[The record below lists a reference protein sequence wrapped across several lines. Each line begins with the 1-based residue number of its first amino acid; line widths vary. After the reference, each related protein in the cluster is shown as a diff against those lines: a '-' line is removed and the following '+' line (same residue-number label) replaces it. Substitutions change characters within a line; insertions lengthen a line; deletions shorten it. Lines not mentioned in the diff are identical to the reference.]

1 MKDYVAEAASLTNR
15 AVNLLW
21 ELGVP
26 HDDAV
31 RLAPTVLTMART
43 LEERDA
49 LDRIVENLL

>member
-1 MKDYVAEAASLTNR
+1 MKDYVAEAAGLTNR

-31 RLAPTVLTMART
+31 RLAPTVLTVART